1 MIILYYTDLQ
11 VIKPSIEKIKRK
23 NIDFFARNVC
33 QFKKSSY
40 LCIRNRETKTASRAQ
55 SRNAK
60 QRMARSSIG

>member
-1 MIILYYTDLQ
+1 MIILYHVELQ
-11 VIKPSIEKIKRK
+11 VIKPPIEKIKRK

-40 LCIRNRETKTASRAQ
+40 LCIRNRETKNASRTQ

>member
-1 MIILYYTDLQ
+1 MIILYHTDLQ
-11 VIKPSIEKIKRK
+11 VIEPSIEKIKRK

-40 LCIRNRETKTASRAQ
+40 LCIRNRETKTVSRAQ

>member
-1 MIILYYTDLQ
+1 MIILYHIDLL
-11 VIKPSIEKIKRK
+11 VIKSPIEKIKRK